1 MKEPPKW
8 YLLVEYW
15 CQIRKPRGYG
25 LTIPFVIGSIGS
37 IDIKE
42 LLLDISNIK
51 CPEYIIL
58 RYCPYLEEYVLSF
71 DKWLSSCSDRLKS
84 FDNLIIYDE
93 NDIIEKMNSIDELA
107 DFFNERYSK
116 YISES
121 KFSLNTNHEW
131 IEYTEEDNW
140 RLKLF

>member
-15 CQIRKPRGYG
+15 CRNRKRYG
-25 LTIPFVIGSIGS
+25 LTIPFVIGSIGN

-42 LLLDISNIK
+42 LLLEISQTK
-51 CPEYIIL
+51 CPEIVFLRFCGDLKEYI
-58 RYCPYLEEYVLSF
+58 LSF
-71 DKWLSSCSDRLKS
+71 DEGLSSCSDRLKS
-84 FDNLIIYDE
+84 FDNLFIYDD

-107 DFFNERYSK
+107 NFFDERYSK
-116 YISES
+116 YILEN
-121 KFSLNTNHEW
+121 KFSLNSNHEW
-131 IEYTEEDNW
+131 IDYTEEDNW